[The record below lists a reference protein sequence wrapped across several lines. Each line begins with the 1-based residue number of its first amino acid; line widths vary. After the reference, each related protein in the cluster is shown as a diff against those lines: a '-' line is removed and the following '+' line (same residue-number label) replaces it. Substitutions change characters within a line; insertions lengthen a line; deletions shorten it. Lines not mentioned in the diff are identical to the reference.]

1 MEYKMFIPT
10 ESETLEAG
18 GWSGAGPTEQEDCG
32 RGGCRTARHV
42 LPGHRT
48 EWWQIQP
55 EILHCQ
61 VRKWFHSREIVN
73 MLLDIISL
81 SLLYLRYKVI
91 YKLTCCK
98 YDRMRTFIC

>member
-42 LPGHRT
+42 LPGHRA

-61 VRKWFHSREIVN
+61 VRKWFHSRVIVN